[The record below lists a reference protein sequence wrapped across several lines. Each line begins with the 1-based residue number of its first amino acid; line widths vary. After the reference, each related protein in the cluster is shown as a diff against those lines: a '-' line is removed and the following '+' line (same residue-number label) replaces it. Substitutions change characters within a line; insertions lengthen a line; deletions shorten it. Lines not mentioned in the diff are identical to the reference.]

1 MELTKQKNYQQAF
14 DLASASIK
22 GMDLEERAKKAGV
35 LYNKGRDGEEVIIH
49 FFSEPYHI
57 RFPQVEFYSP
67 SKTAVS
73 LVTRTILLH
82 YLITSDG
89 SPLAGKWVGYKD
101 IPGGLLYAS
110 VFGRRVTEPLVKKFG
125 RSAKSFTDIG
135 VKLGGKP
142 GGIGDASL
150 VFQVLPSIP
159 MQYVLWE
166 GDDEFPPNGQ
176 LLFDASVDHYL
187 TLEDIVVLGQMAT
200 GRLLHSGVRTGD
212 VHED

>member
-1 MELTKQKNYQQAF
+1 MIWRLPR
-14 DLASASIK
+14 SK
-22 GMDLEERAKKAGV
+22 GLDLEERATKAGA
-35 LYNKGRDGEEVIIH
+35 LYQKGKDGEEVIIH

-67 SKTAVS
+67 SKMAVS

-89 SPLAGKWVGYKD
+89 SPLSGKWVGYKD

-110 VFGRRVTEPLVKKFG
+110 VFGRRVTDPLVKKFG
-125 RSAKSFTDIG
+125 RSAKSFMDVGT
-135 VKLGGKP
+135 KLGGKP
-142 GGIGDASL
+142 GGVGDASL
-150 VFQVLPSIP
+150 VFQVLPRIP
-159 MQYVLWE
+159 LQYVLWE
-166 GDDEFPPNGQ
+166 GDDEFPPNVQ

-200 GRLLHSGVRTGD
+200 GRLIHSPENIQD
-212 VHED
+212 VDDD